1 MMTDNPG
8 FGEAHQEYITQL
20 AETSLKTSTAYLYVV
35 DVGQLQDK
43 VDAHS
48 FELLHAK
55 DEGNLNVVM
64 VNSIY

>member
-1 MMTDNPG
+1 MTDNPG
-8 FGEAHQEYITQL
+8 FGEAHQQHITQL

-55 DEGNLNVVM
+55 DKGNLN
-64 VNSIY
+64 